1 MPSLLIDDI
10 RKVGTDA
17 IARTSKEAFELLAQQ
32 EWTELYIDHD
42 LGEDVTGY
50 DIVVWMLENP
60 AIKNPEFVQIVSSN
74 PVGRENIAKAL
85 ISYGYTRKSVIDFY
99 LN

>member
-1 MPSLLIDDI
+1 MSSLLIDDV
-10 RKVGTDA
+10 REVGTDA
-17 IARTSKEAFELLAQQ
+17 IARTSKEAFELLTQQ
-32 EWTELYIDHD
+32 DWSELYIDHD

-50 DIVVWMLENP
+50 NIIVWMLENP

-85 ISYGYTRKSVIDFY
+85 VSHGYIRKSVIDFY
-99 LN
+99 LT